1 MEKLVKIFRSLSLKN
16 VLAAGAAAVLSAT
29 VPMTAAYADQYP
41 SRSIKIVVPVS
52 PGGGSDVTTR
62 RVADAMS
69 KVLGQSIVIDNRA
82 GAAGII
88 ASELVAKAPPDGYTL
103 LAGTRTTATF
113 NIALYKSLPYHPI
126 DSYVPIGRMNSFP
139 NVLVVSPS
147 LGVNSIKELV
157 ELAKRSPKPLSFAS
171 GGTGTSTHLM
181 GEILKSSAKVDL
193 LHVPYKDSSAFITDT
208 MAGRIDMVFANIPQA
223 LPQVQSGRLKALAV
237 TSTERSPLLPGVPT
251 ALEAGFN
258 DLNFSNWVALFAPKG
273 TSADAVATLHR
284 ALQKAM
290 ELPEMRQALLTVGSY
305 VETDSSPAEFAKFLK
320 TDVDQWSSVI
330 RATGVPPQ

>member
-1 MEKLVKIFRSLSLKN
+1 MYTFRHIALKY
-16 VLAAGAAAVLSAT
+16 VLAAGAVAVLSAV
-29 VPMTAAYADQYP
+29 VPMKLAYADNYP

-69 KVLGQSIVIDNRA
+69 KILGQSIVIDNRA

-157 ELAKRSPKPLSFAS
+157 ELAKRSTKPLTFAS

-181 GEILKSSAKVDL
+181 GEIMKSSAKIDL
-193 LHVPYKDSSAFITDT
+193 LHVPYKDSSAFIIDT
-208 MAGRIDMVFANIPQA
+208 IAGRVDMVFANIPQA
-223 LPQVQSGRLKALAV
+223 LPHVQSGRLKALAV
-237 TSTERSPLLPGVPT
+237 TSTERSPLLQGVPT

-273 TSADAVATLHR
+273 TSADNVATLHR

-290 ELPEMRQALLTVGSY
+290 ELPEMRQALMAVGSY
-305 VETDSSPAEFAKFLK
+305 VETDSSPTEFAKFLK
-320 TDVDQWSSVI
+320 TDVDRWSSVI